1 MKVDETDAPEAE
13 TARAEAAT
21 AAAIPTEA
29 ARATADLE
37 ETTPETEALADPATA
52 IPTETTADPAETDL
66 KTATDS
72 GQAAPEA
79 ATGRQHPLRIVLAKL
94 GLDGHDRGIKV
105 VARMLRDAGFEVIYL
120 GLRQTTESV
129 LAAAEQE
136 DADAI
141 GLSIHNGGH
150 MTLAPR
156 MVNAVRG
163 AGMDVPVIVGGIVP
177 AVDVPLLLDAGVAAV
192 LGPGASA
199 DEVSNTIRSAAG
211 AAATA
216 EPAAPT
222 KTDDKIRSPAASTG
236 PTRTDD
242 TTNAAVTAPAKTDD

>member
-1 MKVDETDAPEAE
+1 MGEHASDP
-13 TARAEAAT
+13 
-21 AAAIPTEA
+21 AAASD
-29 ARATADLE
+29 TAE
-37 ETTPETEALADPATA
+37 GT
-52 IPTETTADPAETDL
+52 
-66 KTATDS
+66 
-72 GQAAPEA
+72 
-79 ATGRQHPLRIVLAKL
+79 QHPLRIVLAKL

-163 AGMDVPVIVGGIVP
+163 AGMDIPVIVGGIVP
-177 AVDVPLLLDAGVAAV
+177 AVDVPLLLEAGVAAV

-199 DEVSNTIRSAAG
+199 VEVSDTIRSAAG
-211 AAATA
+211 SA
-216 EPAAPT
+216 
-222 KTDDKIRSPAASTG
+222 
-236 PTRTDD
+236 RTD
-242 TTNAAVTAPAKTDD
+242 A